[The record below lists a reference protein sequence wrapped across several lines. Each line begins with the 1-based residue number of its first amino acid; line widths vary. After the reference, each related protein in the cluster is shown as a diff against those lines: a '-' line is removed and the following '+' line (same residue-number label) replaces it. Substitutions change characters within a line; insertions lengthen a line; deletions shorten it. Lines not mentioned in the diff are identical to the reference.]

1 MKKYLYVGIMLFIMI
16 VLMNSCFSYLND
28 YIIAEKGGL
37 RKWSRSKTPE
47 ESQQKNVFGGYYYA
61 EPFVYSDSVFQME
74 LHFNNVWSEY
84 WHYYNKT
91 GDSLYTIDHL
101 YLFVEVDTTKPMNG
115 LYRKFD
121 TAVNEYDDG
130 RRYFWYISAAAMIEY
145 NNRSILFPN
154 EYYTDTFPIPIYL
167 SHFYYK
173 TIGKPDAVRKRIGEI
188 LFIRKDSVETYE

>member
-1 MKKYLYVGIMLFIMI
+1 MKKYLYVGIMLFII
-16 VLMNSCFSYLND
+16 IGLMNSCFSYLND

-37 RKWSRSKTPE
+37 RKWSISEIPE

-61 EPFVYSDSVFQME
+61 EPFVYKDSVFQME

-130 RRYFWYISAAAMIEY
+130 RRYFWCISSSAKISY
-145 NNRSILFPN
+145 NNRIILLPN

-167 SHFYYK
+167 SGFYYEM
-173 TIGKPDAVRKRIGEI
+173 IGKADENKKIGEI
-188 LFIRKDSVETYE
+188 LFIRKDSVEIYE

>member
-1 MKKYLYVGIMLFIMI
+1 MY
-16 VLMNSCFSYLND
+16 
-28 YIIAEKGGL
+28 
-37 RKWSRSKTPE
+37 KT
-47 ESQQKNVFGGYYYA
+47 
-61 EPFVYSDSVFQME
+61 
-74 LHFNNVWSEY
+74 
-84 WHYYNKT
+84 
-91 GDSLYTIDHL
+91 DHL
-101 YLFVEVDTTKPMNG
+101 YLIVEVDTTKQMNG

-188 LFIRKDSVETYE
+188 LFIRKDSVEIYE